1 MTISNSVAIIGQ
13 GYVGLP
19 LALSACKS
27 GWRVY
32 GIEIDA
38 NRRELLANGKSPIEG
53 ITDAELGIQL
63 EKGSYSPTSDFELI
77 RKCAFVVICV
87 PTPLDENGEPDL
99 TPLITTAQKLAPNL
113 SDGAVVINESTSYPG
128 TLKEIIQA
136 EVLKISTAKNIGFAV
151 SPERVD
157 PGNKSFEQSNTP
169 RIVSGVDQESL
180 NSAANFYRTFC
191 SQVVEVASPEI
202 AEMAKLLENSFRLV
216 NISMIN
222 EISDFCLRLGI
233 DVYDV
238 IAAAKT
244 KPFGFMPFYPS
255 LGIGGHCIP
264 IDPIYLLE
272 RAKKYE
278 VKLETIRIAKDVDE
292 RRVERI
298 ANEIFARLGKTREV
312 TVVGLGYKPGTRDTR
327 ESASVRLIIALR
339 NLGVIVNWLDSFVE
353 EWRGEHSA
361 KDICQNA
368 ILVWEDPQFFPQ
380 GFLDGGGVL
389 FDLTGKLRNINGVI
403 SL

>member
-1 MTISNSVAIIGQ
+1 MSFSNPIAIIGQ

-19 LALSACKS
+19 LALSACRS

-32 GIEIDA
+32 GIEIDT
-38 NRRELLANGKSPIEG
+38 NRLNLLANGESPIDG
-53 ITDAELGIQL
+53 ITNVDLRIQL
-63 EKGSYSPTSDFELI
+63 DLNRYFPTNEFEVI
-77 RKCAFVVICV
+77 RNCAIVIICV
-87 PTPLDENGEPDL
+87 PTPLDESGTPDL
-99 TPLITTAQKLAPNL
+99 SPLINAARKLAPNL
-113 SDGAVVINESTSYPG
+113 GDGALVINESTSYPG
-128 TLKEIIQA
+128 TLRDIIQT
-136 EVLKISTAKNIGFAV
+136 EVVKFSTAKNIGFAV

-157 PGNKSFEQSNTP
+157 PGNVSFDQSNTP

-191 SQVVEVASPEI
+191 NQVVEVESPEI

-233 DVYDV
+233 DVHDV

-272 RAKKYE
+272 RAKKYD
-278 VKLETIRIAKDVDE
+278 VTLETIRVAKDVDE
-292 RRVERI
+292 RRVNRI
-298 ANEIFARLGKTREV
+298 ANEIFAQLGKTKEV
-312 TVVGLGYKPGTRDTR
+312 TVIGLGYKPGTRDTR
-327 ESASVRLIIALR
+327 ESASARLIIALR
-339 NLGVIVNWLDSFVE
+339 NLGVSVNWLDSIVQ
-353 EWRGEHSA
+353 EWRGEYSTNN
-361 KDICQNA
+361 IYQNA
-368 ILVWEDPQFFPQ
+368 ILVWADPQFFPQ
-380 GFLDGGGVL
+380 RFLDGGGVL
-389 FDLTGKLRNINGVI
+389 FDLSGKLRNITGVI